1 MPFFTKKRSLGSL
14 SLLLILVWI
23 VQLASAS
30 SESIGKLGGGLD
42 ELESNKIDS
51 FSGSASSITIT
62 STSTT
67 SSSDLLARYLEED
80 TDNDS
85 DGDDND
91 ETKTQE
97 KGHKKIV
104 NSQALLFICTSL
116 CFVIFFF
123 CCLRAVVSVRYET
136 VSDGPG
142 SSSSTDAIRGAIIGN
157 LSVFQRR
164 AILDILFHD
173 DQKFADTHA
182 QMKGGKH
189 AVMLG
194 DGSYHSKD
202 GNDKYNYDKS
212 NTKRDSNSNTRND
225 TDSDKE
231 KQCSNLMATPS
242 KKHMSNDEES
252 PSPGPLTPS
261 THHMS
266 SPSPDSSHHMIS
278 LENSPSACSPVTSVP
293 MPTLQRGHL
302 SNLNDGDHFQ
312 DNVTGN
318 GAGNVTGT
326 GTGTGAIQMVL
337 LQPRLQYRLN
347 TKSSGTDYDA
357 DMTIHLSHPLSTGE
371 EKQEVAVEVSTLKAK
386 ANTNTDLNDKE
397 VASMEDENDKE
408 DAKGDKYSMKEEDLD
423 EESILCSICLDTYG
437 TS

>member
-23 VQLASAS
+23 VKLASAS
-30 SESIGKLGGGLD
+30 SEAIGKLAGGLD
-42 ELESNKIDS
+42 KLESNKIDS
-51 FSGSASSITIT
+51 FSGSATSTTIT

-80 TDNDS
+80 TDNDNDS
-85 DGDDND
+85 DDND
-91 ETKTQE
+91 ETKAQE
-97 KGHKKIV
+97 KSHRKFV
-104 NSQALLFICTSL
+104 NSQALLFICTSV
-116 CFVIFFF
+116 CFVIFFY

-142 SSSSTDAIRGAIIGN
+142 SPSSTDAIREAIIGN

-242 KKHMSNDEES
+242 KKHMSDDEES
-252 PSPGPLTPS
+252 PRPAPLTPS

-266 SPSPDSSHHMIS
+266 SPSPDSSQHMNS
-278 LENSPSACSPVTSVP
+278 LENSPIACSPVASAWC
-293 MPTLQRGHL
+293 HL
-302 SNLNDGDHFQ
+302 SNLNDGGHFQ
-312 DNVTGN
+312 HNVTGN

-326 GTGTGAIQMVL
+326 GTGTGAIQMVS
-337 LQPRLQYRLN
+337 LQPRLQSRLDA
-347 TKSSGTDYDA
+347 KSSGTDYDA
-357 DMTIHLSHPLSTGE
+357 DMAIHLSHPLSTGE
-371 EKQEVAVEVSTLKAK
+371 EKQEFAVEVSTLN
-386 ANTNTDLNDKE
+386 ANTDTNTDFDKE
-397 VASMEDENDKE
+397 VASIEDEIDKE
-408 DAKGDKYSMKEEDLD
+408 NAKGDKYSMKEGDLD
-423 EESILCSICLDTYG
+423 EESNLCSICLDTYG